1 MGTTAEKIA
10 RNVAAQAKAPVI
22 DLAPHR
28 WARDLIKQ
36 ARIDSD
42 GYDQRI
48 ADGSDPSFAV
58 YTHAQALVSIAAEHL
73 SATKEARQF
82 TRIVSEA
89 EDIYMPSQPPRYGSA
104 RRRHPAL

>member
-36 ARIDSD
+36 ARIDRD
-42 GYDQRI
+42 GYDP
-48 ADGSDPSFAV
+48 DGSDPSFAV

-73 SATKEARQF
+73 SETKEARQF

-89 EDIYMPSQPPRYGSA
+89 EDIFMPGYPHQSRQSS
-104 RRRHPAL
+104 